1 MPNTKENSR
10 EIAGVSVLV
19 WIVLL
24 AFLIRVIAVVVR
36 HENLW
41 IDTDAYLAIA
51 QNLLDGNGFCS
62 TPGQPTAFRPPLYP
76 LLVSVS
82 LYCGGHAAIGV
93 VQIVLGTATVWLTWR
108 IARCCQ
114 FSQQTSLLAAA
125 IIAVDPLLVEYST
138 QAMTETLSTFL
149 VTLLLLATL
158 RSDHGARKGIVVG
171 VVFGLAALCRPSI
184 WAFGG
189 LAAVGWLVV
198 ALANRSSHS
207 GSDCGGRLF
216 RGKTVFACAAAVAVT
231 VSPWVIRN
239 TLQFGRPVLMTTHG
253 GYTLLLGNNET
264 FFREVVSGERGTVWE
279 GSSLKAW
286 QAEKERQLLGI
297 GIARDNELSRDAA
310 FSGLAKQWIVEY
322 PYRFLRTCMFRI
334 QRFWACWPSVSVGIP
349 SAIVQIVG
357 AYYLGTFA
365 LAVVGVF
372 RWRRVWLNHWTL
384 PALVLSLTLVHAVY
398 WSNARMRSAIVPVVA
413 VATAAALQRS
423 RCQAE
428 AGGAILQK

>member
-286 QAEKERQLLGI
+286 QAEK
-297 GIARDNELSRDAA
+297 
-310 FSGLAKQWIVEY
+310 
-322 PYRFLRTCMFRI
+322 
-334 QRFWACWPSVSVGIP
+334 
-349 SAIVQIVG
+349 
-357 AYYLGTFA
+357 
-365 LAVVGVF
+365 
-372 RWRRVWLNHWTL
+372 
-384 PALVLSLTLVHAVY
+384 
-398 WSNARMRSAIVPVVA
+398 
-413 VATAAALQRS
+413 
-423 RCQAE
+423 
-428 AGGAILQK
+428 